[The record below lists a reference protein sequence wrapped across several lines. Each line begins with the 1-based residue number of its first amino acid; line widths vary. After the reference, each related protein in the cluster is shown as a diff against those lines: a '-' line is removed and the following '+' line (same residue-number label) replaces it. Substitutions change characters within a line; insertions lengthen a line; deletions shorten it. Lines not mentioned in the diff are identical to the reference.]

1 MRKFCV
7 VALVLAAMPF
17 GALAGDNGL
26 FYVAGGATNGRGSYS
41 IGAGTNVDVL
51 EISSINLGTVDGN
64 TSVRFRGVSLVQN
77 AVPVKDFNLLFRLGV
92 GKTTT
97 TFANGASA
105 TKMGFSNGII
115 LGVGGQYQVN
125 SHLAF
130 RGEVDRITYAASAD
144 GLSSHINY
152 PVTLSVLYL
161 F

>member
-1 MRKFCV
+1 MKRLCV
-7 VALVLAAMPF
+7 VVLVLAAMPF

-26 FYVAGGATNGRGSYS
+26 FYVAAGATNGRGSYS
-41 IGAGTNVDVL
+41 LGAGTNVDVV
-51 EISSINLGTVDGN
+51 EISSINLGAVNGN
-64 TSVRFRGVSLVQN
+64 DSVRFRGVSLVQN

-97 TFANGASA
+97 TFANGSSASR
-105 TKMGFSNGII
+105 TGFSKGII
-115 LGVGGQYQVN
+115 LGMGGQYQVN

-144 GLSSHINY
+144 GLSSHITY
-152 PVTLSVLYL
+152 PVTLSALYL